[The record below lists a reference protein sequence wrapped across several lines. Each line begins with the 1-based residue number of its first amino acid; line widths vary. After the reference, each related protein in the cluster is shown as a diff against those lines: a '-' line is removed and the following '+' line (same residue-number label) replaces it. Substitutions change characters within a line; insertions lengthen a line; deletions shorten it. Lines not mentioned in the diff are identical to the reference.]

1 MKALKDEVADLRK
14 DVDYLKSTDFT
25 SLFEAAETQGVPG
38 ISEMP
43 PATTRDMPKED
54 VAADASETE
63 TKTDEEKIVAHE
75 EAIYDD
81 LPDLEEI
88 IVQLA
93 NHTSLTEKSM
103 AGSSGASVAVTPG
116 TDAQDQSVTPG
127 IDSLTYGEIV

>member
-1 MKALKDEVADLRK
+1 MRV
-14 DVDYLKSTDFT
+14 
-25 SLFEAAETQGVPG
+25 
-38 ISEMP
+38 
-43 PATTRDMPKED
+43 

-63 TKTDEEKIVAHE
+63 MDQEQLVAHE